1 MARSR
6 TSRMDVVYRFS
17 LHEDFKLSRR
27 LVSPRSHVKKRRKKK
42 RLAFLIFPGIE
53 GRKKTIGHS
62 R

>member
-6 TSRMDVVYRFS
+6 TSRMDVVYGCR
-17 LHEDFKLSRR
+17 LHEDFELSRR
-27 LVSPRSHVKKRRKKK
+27 LVSPRSHVKKKGKK